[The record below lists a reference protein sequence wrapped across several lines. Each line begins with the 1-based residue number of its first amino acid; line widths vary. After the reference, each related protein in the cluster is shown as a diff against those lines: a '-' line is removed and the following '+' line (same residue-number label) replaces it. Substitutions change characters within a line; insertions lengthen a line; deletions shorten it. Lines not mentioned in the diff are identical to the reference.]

1 MEVAC
6 QLDIAKELGF
16 IEEEEYKK
24 LLQEKR
30 PRDTWLCKALKSL
43 KCD

>member
-16 IEEEEYKK
+16 IKEEEYKK

-30 PRDTWLCKALKSL
+30 PRDI
-43 KCD
+43 